1 MNANS
6 GGGFIL
12 KFLSR
17 LMPLVALATVLSGS
31 RSRADIIPPPASAA
45 ANQQVMGIP
54 ESMRIELDSEIAD
67 KLQPWVVEYLSSR
80 NLASFQEAYSKIF
93 AQTDT
98 LPAVDVFLGKLYAAY
113 NQVGE
118 AISILER
125 YTNQNAEDPEA
136 FVTLG
141 SIAVRSGRVVDAW
154 LQLLYAQRLIDR
166 DKLPAGR
173 MPYVHPVLTEL
184 RASVAERRRQWSEAE
199 QLFRKLQEL
208 KPETALP
215 LWRAG
220 RIKVLAGEVQAGYEV
235 LRQAHEKD
243 GSLPHPALVV
253 AQTLNDSS
261 DWLTDPKSAARVEN
275 WFQKAVSESENNKAA
290 WASYFKWL
298 ILADRPAEVAQRYD
312 QLPESLR
319 AEREIGLVRS
329 LAARYLNDLQLAES
343 ILSSLHQFN
352 TDDLD
357 VADQLALVLVE
368 STDEA
373 KRARALQ
380 LAERNARQA
389 PQVEQLMATAAWV
402 QFRLGSIDVAE
413 QVLSQLVARGN
424 LSPQTAYYV
433 AEVMEKSGRIEESQ
447 RLLRLAVDAP
457 GVFPQRSIVKQ
468 RLTAK

>member
-1 MNANS
+1 
-6 GGGFIL
+6 
-12 KFLSR
+12 
-17 LMPLVALATVLSGS
+17 MPLVALAAILSGS
-31 RSRADIIPPPASAA
+31 RSRADIIPPPAPAA

-54 ESMRIELDSEIAD
+54 ESMRIELDSAIAD

-80 NLASFQEAYSKIF
+80 NLTSFQEAYSKVA

-98 LPAVDVFLGKLYAAY
+98 LPAIDVFLGKLYSAY

-118 AISILER
+118 ALSILER
-125 YTNQNAEDPEA
+125 YTNQNSEDPEA

-220 RIKVLAGEVQAGYEV
+220 RIKVMAGEVQAGYEV

-243 GSLPHPALVV
+243 DSLPHPALVV

-275 WFQKAVSESENNKAA
+275 WFKKAVSESENNKAA

-298 ILADRPAEVAQRYD
+298 ILADRPAEVAHRYD

-329 LAARYLNDLQLAES
+329 LAARYLNDLQLAEN

-352 TDDLD
+352 TNDLD

-447 RLLRLAVDAP
+447 RLFRLAVDAP
-457 GVFPQRSIVKQ
+457 GVFPQRSMVKQ